1 MYKPLRQNLAA
12 NVFLGVG
19 FLSGHQQCFFR
30 KKKEYL
36 YQNSTPSIEEEKESG
51 RGDVGDDSGDEV
63 GHPTVLSAPSGISHV
78 EVRCFPGTMASLSP
92 PFSAAYEY
100 RWRRRPELC

>member
-1 MYKPLRQNLAA
+1 M
-12 NVFLGVG
+12 FLE
-19 FLSGHQQCFFR
+19 
-30 KKKEYL
+30 KKKGIFVPEFYTL
-36 YQNSTPSIEEEKESG
+36 IEEDKESG